1 MVSGVDL
8 SSLTIRYFTPIDL
21 ILRAL
26 TKRKVVQK
34 VILRDGYVYNVD
46 NDNCFMDI

>member
-1 MVSGVDL
+1 MVNGVDL
-8 SSLTIRYFTPIDL
+8 SSLTIRYFTPID